1 MRMLAR
7 WVAAPLLG
15 LILLALATQAV
26 WHRALDHYGGHW
38 RLAPEDAP
46 WVLSD
51 AARSLI
57 KQTFAGVGDA
67 GVVDHGVRVV
77 TRGRLSDDTFVN
89 RSQLAGGATPGPV
102 TWLER
107 QMRAHT
113 AGIAGD
119 PQPDAIYIS
128 RLLRQVDA
136 MPGDYR
142 LWLQAED
149 AAGRPPQ
156 PSSPDASD
164 TTGSS
169 IAQGNAPPLRQ
180 PVVTNRYVHWL
191 ASRAPDSLQPILS
204 IAPGQP
210 DRLARW
216 AGVGITYMRWNPAR
230 AMAADDASQPAGAA
244 TQTWFKA
251 LATRDIRLQITVGR
265 QRAADG
271 SRVWVAPS
279 VAEPALSAGVAVE
292 LVLGGPSGD
301 DGEQLMP
308 AVFRL
313 LDKHDHADALTVSLA
328 GVLAGDRIDTE
339 MKPLLQHPQFY
350 SRLVYASDYP
360 DSAAPGAVD
369 LGALVDQGYIDADR
383 QAALRDIYRVNPLL
397 FVLAT
402 MRSLHLPETHLSL
415 PATVFSGG

>member
-7 WVAAPLLG
+7 WGAAPLIG
-15 LILLALATQAV
+15 LIILALATQAV

-57 KQTFAGVGDA
+57 KQSFAGLGDA
-67 GVVDHGVRVV
+67 AVVDHGAWVV
-77 TRGRLSDDTFVN
+77 TRGRLSGDTFVN
-89 RSQLAGGATPGPV
+89 RSQLAGGVTPGPP
-102 TWLER
+102 TWLGR
-107 QMRAHT
+107 QWRAHA
-113 AGIAGD
+113 AGIAD
-119 PQPDAIYIS
+119 SPQPDAVYMS
-128 RLLRQVDA
+128 RLVRQIDA

-142 LWLQAED
+142 LWLQAQD
-149 AAGRPPQ
+149 AAGRASQ
-156 PSSPDASD
+156 PSSRDASD

-169 IAQGNAPPLRQ
+169 IAHGNAPPPRQ

-191 ASRAPDSLQPILS
+191 ASRAPDSLQPIVS

-210 DRLARW
+210 ERLARW
-216 AGVGITYMRWNPAR
+216 AGAGITHMRWNPAR
-230 AMAADDASQPAGAA
+230 AVATDDASKPADAA
-244 TQTWFKA
+244 NQTLFKA
-251 LATRDIRLQITVGR
+251 LAAQDIRLQIAVGQ

-271 SRVWVAPS
+271 SRVWIVPS
-279 VAEPALSAGVAVE
+279 VAEPALSVGVAVE
-292 LVLGGPSGD
+292 LVLGGATGD

-313 LDKHDHADALTVSLA
+313 LDKHDQADALTVSLA

-339 MKPLLQHPQFY
+339 LRPLLQHPQFY

-383 QAALRDIYRVNPLL
+383 QAALREIYRVNPLL
-397 FVLAT
+397 FVLTT

-415 PATVFSGG
+415 PAAVFLGD